1 LLPENWAIIAAETAE
16 GSGCTEEK
24 FTLAHFCPDPAL
36 FDIDDLL
43 PELAETSCR
52 AC

>member
-1 LLPENWAIIAAETAE
+1 LLPENWAIIAAEIPQV
-16 GSGCTEEK
+16 SDCTKEK
-24 FTLAHFCPDPAL
+24 FTVALFAPGPAL